1 MQHSADFTSLLG
13 HQADIA
19 RAERELEL
27 RRMLDERRS
36 LEAGDEPT
44 QPVRRRGRATR
55 VARFTLRR
63 A

>member
-13 HQADIA
+13 HQADVA

-27 RRMLDERRS
+27 RRMREERRA
-36 LEAGDEPT
+36 LGAGDEPT
-44 QPVRRRGRATR
+44 QPVRRRGRAIR
-55 VARFTLRR
+55 ASLLALRR